1 MLDIKVKTKDFLKAL
16 RIVENAI
23 SDDSKLGIYIE
34 TKDNKLEFR
43 AMGYNLFI
51 KCYCDAQV
59 ITQGSIVIKHRL
71 IEEFLKKV
79 NDEFIEI
86 KEESKKIKVV
96 TSDSVS
102 NYSIIEFEKT
112 PDVNIINGVEYVFD
126 KKTLLEN
133 IENTQFA
140 ASNDI
145 ENAKINCIKFDVEEN
160 ILKLVSTDSYRL
172 MYREVEILENNTN
185 ENISVSIPLK
195 ITQALLKIFRESL
208 EDKVI
213 FRSEGTRVLFKLA
226 DTEIITKVV
235 ELQFPDYVGILNNVR
250 IDKKIKINKND
261 LKEALEKVQ
270 IFVRDKKERKD
281 VAEFLFA
288 KDKLKISGFGE
299 FGNGRSEVLIVKECD
314 DIKIYLNVK
323 FILEY
328 LYTVKN
334 SDILEINMYDELSA
348 VLIKEDESNNN
359 NIYLTM
365 PLKI

>member
-1 MLDIKVKTKDFLKAL
+1 MLDIKVKTKDMLKAL

-23 SDDSKLGIYIE
+23 SDDNRSGIYIE
-34 TKDNKLEFR
+34 TKDDKIEFK

-59 ITQGSIVIKHRL
+59 IGQGNIVIKHKM
-71 IEEFLKKV
+71 IEEFLRKV
-79 NDEFIEI
+79 SDEFIEL
-86 KEESKKIKVV
+86 KEETKKIKLI
-96 TSDSVS
+96 TSDSIS
-102 NYSIIEFEKT
+102 NYSIIEAEDI
-112 PDVNIINGVEYVFD
+112 PEINIINGVEYVID
-126 KKTLLEN
+126 RKLLLEN

-145 ENAKINCIKFDVEEN
+145 EQAKINCLKFDVEDK
-160 ILKLVSTDSYRL
+160 ILKLVGTDSYRL
-172 MYREVEILENNTN
+172 MYREVEMLENNTN

-195 ITQALLKIFRESL
+195 ITQSLLKIFKESN

-226 DTEIITKVV
+226 DTEIISKVV

-250 IDKKIKINKND
+250 TDKKIKINKND

-281 VAEFLFA
+281 VAEFLFT

-299 FGNGRSEVLIVKECD
+299 YGNGSSDVLIVKECD

-323 FILEY
+323 FILDY
-328 LYTVKN
+328 LYSIKN
-334 SDILEINMYDELSA
+334 SEILEINMSDELSSI
-348 VLIKEDESNNN
+348 LIREDDNKNNN
-359 NIYLTM
+359 VYLTM